1 MSGENYSNYYVE
13 ILTSTMTDVIVRNIS
28 MQANARVSEEIINEQ
43 AKTIEELSAKVE
55 NNNSQNVSEI
65 TNLNDTIRQLNAELD
80 ELRRQHS
87 EYESVKSQAQHVD
100 TFRNELLKERDSH
113 KNTRNDY
120 DKKIKKLNDK
130 IEYLQLTPA
139 KRKKL
144 DEVKQT
150 KTVEVFSAEI
160 PVETTD
166 TIKDGGSF

>member
-43 AKTIEELSAKVE
+43 AKRIEELSENVS
-55 NNNSQNVSEI
+55 NNNTQNASEV
-65 TNLNDTIRQLNAELD
+65 TKLNDTIRQLNAELD
-80 ELRRQHS
+80 ELRRQRG
-87 EYESVKSQAQHVD
+87 EFESVKSQAQHVD

-113 KNTRNDY
+113 QNTRNDY
-120 DKKIKKLNDK
+120 EQKIKNLNDK

-144 DEVKQT
+144 DEAKQT
-150 KTVEVFSAEI
+150 KTVEVFSAEA